1 MSATSAQQLPK
12 NGCRRFF
19 SSVFLLNHWMF
30 SFAAIC
36 LFELLNPFI
45 VLSFGEKYLFTTDIV
60 WILCINFL
68 YPGAYPFLPDF
79 FRNSL
84 GLFWYDRY
92 KSIAEALIN
101 LIVSI
106 ILAQRFGTFGVFMGT
121 LSAPLP
127 QHSGLNRLFYISITS
142 RHRYFRITADFCST
156 VSNVALYG

>member
-1 MSATSAQQLPK
+1 MPQ
-12 NGCRRFF
+12 F
-19 SSVFLLNHWMF
+19 
-30 SFAAIC
+30 C

-60 WILCINFL
+60 WILCINFYIRGL
-68 YPGAYPFLPDF
+68 TRSCLI

-106 ILAQRFGTFGVFMGT
+106 ILAQRFGTFGVLWEL

-142 RHRYFRITADFCST
+142 RHRYFRITEGFCST